1 MSFNRDSK
9 QGKKMSIQGKQVST
23 KNGIAVVIEYDEE
36 KEKFKVEYVNDQA
49 VGWLTEAQFT
59 LV

>member
-1 MSFNRDSK
+1 
-9 QGKKMSIQGKQVST
+9 MSIQGKQVST